1 MTLRAAGGSGKLGL
15 DLGYTD
21 EIGPLLVKNLT
32 VEGFE
37 VGISTKWPLN
47 SATFDGVTL
56 RNQRRIGW
64 WNYHQ
69 MIFVRGLVSE
79 NRVPALFNE
88 KNSWGTVTLLDSH
101 LHGINPDRNTPAIH
115 NQRHLYLR
123 EVEIV
128 GYEPAVSNDDNERD
142 KGDVINA
149 GLIVED
155 TSHRNV
161 NSPFRGVEDGTFTGS
176 GTVGH
181 LPVKE
186 APEIPRGDPEKDWVN
201 LAEAGADPSGE
212 VDASAVMQ
220 EIIDSGAETIYLPAG
235 MTFRFASTVE
245 IRGPLRRI
253 IGLEG
258 RFFAQADAVW
268 KLVDGKH
275 PQGLPD
281 AQTVIIERITHQG
294 GGSSSVLI
302 QHESGRTLVMSSV
315 TGFDVEGRGNG
326 DLFLEDFSGHL
337 NRVAPG
343 QSAWCR
349 QLNSEREGTKCRNEG
364 GKLWILGMKTEKTG
378 TLIETTGGGF
388 TEVNGIFLY
397 SNAGWNADEP
407 AFLVEDSSLNLFGV
421 NERNFNR
428 QPVSLWVRE
437 RQGIETID
445 TLKRP
450 WVYLSR

>member
-1 MTLRAAGGSGKLGL
+1 MRAAGGSGKLGL

-186 APEIPRGDPEKDWVN
+186 APEIPRGDPEKDLVN

-275 PQGLPD
+275 HQGLPD
-281 AQTVIIERITHQG
+281 APTVIIE
-294 GGSSSVLI
+294 
-302 QHESGRTLVMSSV
+302 
-315 TGFDVEGRGNG
+315 
-326 DLFLEDFSGHL
+326 
-337 NRVAPG
+337 
-343 QSAWCR
+343 
-349 QLNSEREGTKCRNEG
+349 
-364 GKLWILGMKTEKTG
+364 
-378 TLIETTGGGF
+378 
-388 TEVNGIFLY
+388 
-397 SNAGWNADEP
+397 
-407 AFLVEDSSLNLFGV
+407 
-421 NERNFNR
+421 
-428 QPVSLWVRE
+428 
-437 RQGIETID
+437 
-445 TLKRP
+445 
-450 WVYLSR
+450 